1 MGCNRLR
8 VTTLVRSGVL
18 PAVGNATGAP
28 DYQEGSRKRHYPE
41 EYRYPPHETETTGRA
56 GMVHPTNGL
65 RRGVLCRVSEN
76 TLFETVWKMRMG
88 PTPGSHESEKR
99 GEKHPYRRFA
109 PQKHAI

>member
-1 MGCNRLR
+1 MHTELR

-18 PAVGNATGAP
+18 PALGIATGAP
-28 DYQEGSRKRHYPE
+28 DYQEDSRKRHYPE
-41 EYRYPPHETETTGRA
+41 EYRYPPHATKDTIGTG
-56 GMVHPTNGL
+56 MIHPTNGL
-65 RRGVLCRVSEN
+65 GWGVLCRVSEN

-88 PTPGSHESEKR
+88 PTPRSHESEKR